1 MGRMERTI
9 LCFAM
14 LAMLLILVL
23 VSVARVP
30 TSSNASAATPSQVKP
45 LPHLLR

>member
-1 MGRMERTI
+1 MGRMGQTI

-14 LAMLLILVL
+14 LATLLILVL

-30 TSSNASAATPSQVKP
+30 SSGKASAAIPPVHRSA
-45 LPHLLR
+45 LEH